1 MGKKNVGIRVG
12 LMVDLMVYGIVSAS
26 DSEHEVEHLK
36 DAPQNQSHYRED
48 GVCHCVEQHKEKT
61 KYHHSTFDFRFIFR
75 PLQRPNSTYKIT
87 KKN

>member
-1 MGKKNVGIRVG
+1 LGKKNVGIRVG

-61 KYHHSTFDFRFIFR
+61 KYHHSTFDFRFNIR